1 VNARAALLLLTAI
14 AWSHGWACTG
24 RESPH
29 RIALATTTS
38 VDHSGLLGVLLP
50 AFRSQTGIDVKLVT
64 PGSGIALNMLT
75 RGDVDAVISHAPGR
89 EADVLGDGREWW
101 YRKIMF
107 NDFVI
112 AGPPNDPADVKG
124 ARSVEDAMRRIAES
138 DARFIS
144 RGDSSGTH
152 ERERELWSLAGVVP
166 SPERVVVAGSG
177 MGATLRI
184 AAALRA
190 YTLTDRATLGQHAW
204 RSEFIIVFEGGPGLL
219 NTYAVMVRPNAPGDA
234 RRFAEWLAEGEGRL
248 VIAEHRTAGGVPAF
262 TVWPAD
268 CPREAPG
275 ALPCSP
281 AGREFLPAQ
290 KLIP

>member
-1 VNARAALLLLTAI
+1 MIVFLRPRVTLLLLTAI
-14 AWSHGWACTG
+14 ALSHGWACTA
-24 RESPH
+24 RESPR

-50 AFRSQTGIDVKLVT
+50 AFRSQTGIDVQLVT

-75 RGDVDAVISHAPGR
+75 RGDVDAVISHAPAR
-89 EADVLGDGREWW
+89 EANVLGDGREWW

-112 AGPPNDPADVKG
+112 AGPPDDPADVKG
-124 ARSVEDAMRRIAES
+124 ARTVEDAMRRIAES

-152 ERERELWSLAGVVP
+152 ERERELWSRAGIVP

-184 AAALRA
+184 AGTVRA
-190 YTLTDRATLGQHAW
+190 YTLTDRATLGQHAG
-204 RSEFIIVFEGGPGLL
+204 RGELILTFEGGPGLL
-219 NTYAVMVRPNAPGDA
+219 NTYAVMVGPNAPGDA
-234 RRFAEWLAEGEGRL
+234 RRFAEWLADGDGRRL
-248 VIAEHRTAGGVPAF
+248 IAEYRTAAGAPAF
-262 TVWPAD
+262 TVWPAG
-268 CPREAPG
+268 CPRDTPDAS
-275 ALPCSP
+275 PC
-281 AGREFLPAQ
+281 AQ
-290 KLIP
+290 KRLP